1 MSTGST
7 IVHTGITLETNP
19 TIIVSPVDTVFNTT
33 TSIATGSYVI
43 YASVFSDN
51 PGTTLTNASTI
62 SVSGTIIDTAAR
74 GMGGTIGIEAAVNL
88 RGLGNLF
95 VNQGLVSSTGLQA
108 IKVPN
113 YTQYG
118 TIQTDGVYMN
128 GGTVINQAGGT
139 IEANAV
145 AVYIAN
151 YGGVS
156 ASILNEG
163 VILGTSFAGTF
174 TFAGSLDTYVT
185 FGNGVDL
192 GDLEVAG
199 PNAGIIDT
207 LTNGGTIFGAPGII
221 GHGHDIINNSGTIG
235 GIALVNKYGVSF
247 TGSSS
252 YSGVAIY
259 GQTNL
264 SRVSSISLATG
275 IPSTLDITNSGL
287 IESAATDGTGIVLQY
302 GSIDN
307 VLGGTIAGY
316 KGAVRLSDAA
326 TLANYGMILGAV
338 SLDAGGTV
346 MNFAGATIDGVHQD
360 VGVVLN
366 GGTLIDAGLVN
377 GAGGPA
383 VRFGTAGGT
392 VVIEPGASFIGAIA
406 ATDAADVVEFAAGTE
421 PGGTIALSSSFGG
434 ATDLSFAPGASL
446 TVEGGIAQLAQGQT
460 INGFAL
466 GDTIQLDGFAAT
478 SDSFVTGTGLELFSG
493 SSTITLD
500 IVGNFTTADFIV
512 TDPPAN
518 TTIALVPCF
527 AAGTEILTADGPRPV
542 EALRVGD
549 WLVLHGGGAAPIVWL
564 GQRRLDLRRHARP
577 AAVQP
582 IVIEVGAICD
592 GVPARA
598 LTVSPD
604 HALYLDGHLVPAKA
618 LLNGVTIRQVSQPSV
633 TYFHVELAVHAVI
646 YAEGCPVESYL
657 DTGNRAAFEHG
668 GALTLHPDFAQ
679 DRREAEGCAPFAEA
693 GAVVEA
699 LRAGLLA
706 RAGVETTRDAD
717 VRTRRRRDGAW
728 VIESRSGIPGE
739 ITADPRDRRRL
750 GVKIAALLA
759 GRRMID
765 LDDPSLVEGWHDAEA
780 DGRWT
785 DGAAVVPAALMKG
798 TVLEIRLAASAV
810 YHAAE
815 PPCQFSRRRR
825 QG

>member
-1 MSTGST
+1 MSTRST

-19 TIIVSPVDTVFNTT
+19 TIIVSPVETVFNTT
-33 TSIATGSYVI
+33 TSIAAGSYVI

-74 GMGGTIGIEAAVNL
+74 GVGGAIGIEAAVNL
-88 RGLGNLF
+88 TGLDNLF

-108 IKVPN
+108 IRVPN

-118 TIQTDGVYMN
+118 TIQTNGVFMN

-139 IEANAV
+139 IEGNGAG
-145 AVYIAN
+145 VYLSN
-151 YGGVS
+151 FYGGG
-156 ASILNEG
+156 ASILNDG

-185 FGNGVDL
+185 FGGGVDL
-192 GDLEVAG
+192 GDDVANG
-199 PNAGIIDT
+199 PNAGIIAT

-221 GHGHDIINNSGTIG
+221 GRGHDIIDNSGTIG

-259 GQTNL
+259 GQTNR
-264 SRVSSISLATG
+264 SIVSAGTFLPG
-275 IPSTLDITNSGL
+275 LPSTIDITNSGL
-287 IESAATDGTGIVLQY
+287 IESATTDGTGIVLQY

-307 VLGGTIAGY
+307 AIGGTITGSE
-316 KGAVRLSDAA
+316 GAVRFNDAA

-346 MNFAGATIDGVHQD
+346 LNFVGATIDGIRQD

-406 ATDAADVVEFAAGTE
+406 ATDAADVVEFAAGTV

-434 ATDLSFAPGASL
+434 ATDLGFAPGASL

-478 SDSFVTGTGLELFSG
+478 SDRFVTGTGLELFSG

-500 IVGNFTTADFIV
+500 IAGNFTTADFIV

-518 TTIALVPCF
+518 TTIALMPCF

-549 WLVLHGGGAAPIVWL
+549 FVVLHGGGAAPIVWL

-582 IVIEVGAICD
+582 IVIEAGAICD

-618 LLNGVTIRQVSQPSV
+618 LLNGVTIRQVNRPRV
-633 TYFHVELAVHAVI
+633 TYFHVELAAHAVI

-706 RAGVETTRDAD
+706 RAGVETTTDAE

-739 ITADPRDRRRL
+739 ITPDPRDWRRL
-750 GVKIAALLA
+750 GVKIAALRA
-759 GRRMID
+759 GERVIA
-765 LDDPSLVEGWHDAEA
+765 LDDPSLIEGWHDGEP

-785 DGAAVVPAALMKG
+785 DGAAVVPAALMG
-798 TVLEIRLAASAV
+798 GAALEIRLAASAV
-810 YHAAE
+810 YPAAGA
-815 PPCQFSRRRR
+815 PRQATRRR